1 VSINQSLQVLHV
13 GGAGHKALL
22 VLDGDADAYVFPQ
35 DGTKRWDTCAVDAI
49 LHAAGKLLLTS
60 VTPAGT
66 CTPHGDVMTG
76 GRLTDA
82 YGHDIVYT
90 RDASHNN
97 DKGVLCSMRDHA
109 KYQLAAGDATVT
121 FSSASAVSKV

>member
-1 VSINQSLQVLHV
+1 MVFVALLAQYVCRSINQPLQVLHV

-66 CTPHGDVMTG
+66 AASLHTPW
-76 GRLTDA
+76 
-82 YGHDIVYT
+82 
-90 RDASHNN
+90 
-97 DKGVLCSMRDHA
+97 
-109 KYQLAAGDATVT
+109 
-121 FSSASAVSKV
+121 